1 MKKQILSFT
10 ALLMAL
16 LLAGCAVSAQ
26 QSGTDSARTDASG
39 AQTESAA
46 SPGTQPQAVTF
57 TDALGRTVTVEN
69 PKRVAALI
77 GSFADVWCLAG
88 GKDTLVAAADDTWT
102 QFELGLPE
110 TVASLGGVKEPSAE
124 ALLAAQ
130 PDFVIASA
138 KTAADVD
145 LLPTLEQA
153 GVTTAYFEVSTF
165 EDYLEMLEVCTRI
178 TGRPELYEQYGEQV
192 RAQVDGAVARAQ
204 GKEGPSVLY
213 LRATGSSCKV
223 KNGKG
228 SVLGEMLAALG
239 CVNIADSDTSLLE
252 TLSMEAIL
260 AADPEIIFIV
270 LQGSD
275 GAKAEQTLEST
286 VLSNPAWQ
294 QLSAVKKG
302 RVCYMDQQLYNLKP
316 NARWGEA
323 YEGLAEILYGEA

>member
-10 ALLMAL
+10 ALLLAL
-16 LLAGCAVSAQ
+16 LLAGCAASAP
-26 QSGTDSARTDASG
+26 QSGSAASASASASG
-39 AQTESAA
+39 AQPESAA
-46 SPGTQPQAVTF
+46 PAGADAQAVTF
-57 TDALGRTVTVEN
+57 TDALGRTVTVES

-88 GKDTLVAAADDTWT
+88 GTDDTWT

-110 TVASLGGVKEPSAE
+110 TVVNLGGVKEPSAE

-130 PDFVIASA
+130 PDFVIGSA

-153 GVTTAYFEVSTF
+153 GIPTAYFEVSTF
-165 EDYLEMLEVCTRI
+165 EDYLAMLEVCTRV

-192 RAQVDGAVARAQ
+192 RAQVDAAVARAE

-223 KNGKG
+223 KNSEN

-239 CVNIADSDTSLLE
+239 CVNIADSDASLLE
-252 TLSMEAIL
+252 ELSMEAIL
-260 AADPEIIFIV
+260 AADPESIFSV
-270 LQGSD
+270 MQGSD
-275 GAKAEQTLEST
+275 QEKVRQTLESA

-294 QLSAVKKG
+294 QLSAVKNG
-302 RVCYMDQQLYNLKP
+302 RVYYMDQQLYNLKP

-323 YEGLAEILYGEA
+323 YEKLAEILYGEA